1 MPVPAGDEIFVPP
14 GAEFYGEPPVDVG
27 PLYIPTDTY
36 EVQSVNQTIR
46 EPGDG
51 RQIPTIEVS
60 FTRPNDLG
68 LHSILID
75 NYAFTHADVLGYL
88 RGRSARI
95 ARIYALP
102 EQLPP
107 DPEEV

>member
-1 MPVPAGDEIFVPP
+1 VPIPAGDEGLVPA
-14 GAEFYGEPPVDVG
+14 GGELYGDPPVDVS
-27 PLYIPTDTY
+27 PLYSPDNAY

-46 EPGDG
+46 EPADG
-51 RQIPTIEVS
+51 RQIPTLEVG
-60 FTRPNDLG
+60 FTRPGDPAA
-68 LHSILID
+68 HQILID

>member
-1 MPVPAGDEIFVPP
+1 VPVPAGDEIFVPGGGEP
-14 GAEFYGEPPVDVG
+14 YGDPPVDVG
-27 PLYIPTDTY
+27 PLYIPADTY
-36 EVQSVNQTIR
+36 EVQSVNQTVR
-46 EPGDG
+46 EPQDG
-51 RQIPTIEVS
+51 RIIPTIETS
-60 FTRPNDLG
+60 FRRPNDAG
-68 LHSILID
+68 YHSILID

>member
-1 MPVPAGDEIFVPP
+1 MPLPAGDEIFAPP
-14 GAEFYGEPPVDVG
+14 ASESYGDPPVDVG
-27 PLYIPTDTY
+27 PIYVPTDTY
-36 EVQSVNQTIR
+36 TVQSVNQTIR

-68 LHSILID
+68 SHQILID